1 MKKIK
6 LIWDFFGDDA
16 HETAKHHAI
25 HLEEFSKNNQIPAH
39 GCGSEQK
46 ESHSEA
52 YIVVDQENMIQVRDA
67 LRPKRGEY
75 YDENLE
81 TGK

>member
-6 LIWDFFGDDA
+6 LIWDFFGEDA
-16 HETAKHHAI
+16 LETAKHHAI
-25 HLEEFSKNNQIPAH
+25 HLEEYSQNADVPNF

-46 ESHSEA
+46 TSHAEA
-52 YIVVDQENMIQVRDA
+52 YLIVEEANMIQVRDA

-75 YDENLE
+75 VE
-81 TGK
+81 